1 MRLTLGIAASAA
13 IVPQADCLLR
23 PRYRVPSSAGIAR
36 PPTRARRGPAEEGL
50 TLQLMETPG
59 SAMTGLRRAVAV
71 LAGAAAGLGA
81 REKHPLTDPRPGPPP
96 VLAGAPPFLAPPGW
110 PRAPRAGR

>member
-71 LAGAAAGLGA
+71 LAGGA
-81 REKHPLTDPRPGPPP
+81 PRPVARPKPPLSHPRPRPPP
-96 VLAGAPPFLAPPGW
+96 LPAA
-110 PRAPRAGR
+110 

>member
-1 MRLTLGIAASAA
+1 MRLTLGIAASAT

-71 LAGAAAGLGA
+71 LAVAAAGLVTWQ
-81 REKHPLTDPRPGPPP
+81 KHPLTDPRPRLLPS
-96 VLAGAPPFLAPPGW
+96 LAGSRPFLA
-110 PRAPRAGR
+110 A

>member
-71 LAGAAAGLGA
+71 LAVGAAGVGA
-81 REKHPLTDPRPGPPP
+81 WAKHPLTYPRPRLLLLLAVGVP
-96 VLAGAPPFLAPPGW
+96 V
-110 PRAPRAGR
+110 RARC

>member
-1 MRLTLGIAASAA
+1 MGLTLGIAASAA

-59 SAMTGLRRAVAV
+59 SAMTGLRRAGAV
-71 LAGAAAGLGA
+71 LAGAPARPAALPNHPPA
-81 REKHPLTDPRPGPPP
+81 RARPRLPL
-96 VLAGAPPFLAPPGW
+96 VLLVAPPLVAPASW
-110 PRAPRAGR
+110 

>member
-1 MRLTLGIAASAA
+1 MRLRLGIAASAA

-36 PPTRARRGPAEEGL
+36 PPTRARRGPAEKGL

-59 SAMTGLRRAVAV
+59 SAMTGLRRAGAGVAV
-71 LAGAAAGLGA
+71 GPAVAVPRQTHLRSVPGHRLA
-81 REKHPLTDPRPGPPP
+81 RI
-96 VLAGAPPFLAPPGW
+96 LA
-110 PRAPRAGR
+110 

>member
-71 LAGAAAGLGA
+71 LAGAAARPVALRKPPPPG
-81 REKHPLTDPRPGPPP
+81 PRPGPLPC
-96 VLAGAPPFLAPPGW
+96 PG
-110 PRAPRAGR
+110 RALS

>member
-71 LAGAAAGLGA
+71 LAVAAAGPA
-81 REKHPLTDPRPGPPP
+81 SWEKHLLTHPRP
-96 VLAGAPPFLAPPGW
+96 APPLHLAAARPVSADP
-110 PRAPRAGR
+110 

>member
-71 LAGAAAGLGA
+71 LAGGAARPGDLA
-81 REKHPLTDPRPGPPP
+81 KHLPTYPRPRPPP
-96 VLAGAPPFLAPPGW
+96 APPRAAPPLYL
-110 PRAPRAGR
+110 PTSPPPHLP

>member
-71 LAGAAAGLGA
+71 LAVAPAGLGTWP
-81 REKHPLTDPRPGPPP
+81 KHLPTDPRPGLLLVLACPLPFPPHPSSPRPPP
-96 VLAGAPPFLAPPGW
+96 
-110 PRAPRAGR
+110 

>member
-71 LAGAAAGLGA
+71 LAAGGA
-81 REKHPLTDPRPGPPP
+81 RPGAWEKHPLDYPRTRPRLVPGW
-96 VLAGAPPFLAPPGW
+96 APPLL
-110 PRAPRAGR
+110 

>member
-71 LAGAAAGLGA
+71 LAVGASGRVGRPKA
-81 REKHPLTDPRPGPPP
+81 PLTAPRPPPRLL
-96 VLAGAPPFLAPPGW
+96 LACAPPALA
-110 PRAPRAGR
+110 